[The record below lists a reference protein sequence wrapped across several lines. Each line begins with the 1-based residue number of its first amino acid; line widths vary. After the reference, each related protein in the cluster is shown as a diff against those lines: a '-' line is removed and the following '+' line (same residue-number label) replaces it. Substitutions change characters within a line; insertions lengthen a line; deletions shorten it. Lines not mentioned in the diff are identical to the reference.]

1 MSHHCFTYG
10 SLMCEDIMSA
20 VAAARCAHRAA
31 VLDGYRRAPVVGEQY
46 PGMVPASGGRVR
58 GVLYL
63 DLPESAWPR
72 LDAFEGGQYRREQ
85 VRVRLEDGRC
95 EAAWAYVFR
104 VEHVHR
110 LAAGEWDFERFM
122 KTGKARFE
130 SLYLGFDK
138 LGPGRR
144 R

>member
-20 VAAARCAHRAA
+20 VVGTRCAHRPA
-31 VLDGYRRAPVVGEQY
+31 VLDAYRRAPVIGEQY
-46 PGMVPASGGRVR
+46 PGMVPASASQVH

-72 LDAFEGGQYRREQ
+72 LDAFEGALYSREL
-85 VRVRLEDGRC
+85 VRVHLDDGRR
-95 EAAWAYVFR
+95 ASAWAYVFR
-104 VEHVHR
+104 AEHAHR
-110 LAAGEWDFERFM
+110 LATGEWDFARFM

-130 SLYLGFDK
+130 SRYLGFDEVE
-138 LGPGRR
+138 PWRR